1 MSLMIKDAYIVLHL
15 GIGNRSIW
23 LIW

>member
-15 GIGNRSIW
+15 GIGNGSIW